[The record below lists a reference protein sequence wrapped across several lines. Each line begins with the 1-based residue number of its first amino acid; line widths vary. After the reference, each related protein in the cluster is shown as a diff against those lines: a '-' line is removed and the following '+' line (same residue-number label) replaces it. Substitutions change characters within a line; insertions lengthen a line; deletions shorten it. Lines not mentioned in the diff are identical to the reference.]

1 MSFTT
6 PYFTLPKFTYF
17 KPTKLEDALSLLRQY
32 KGKAKV
38 MAGGIMLVN
47 LMKERQIFPE
57 YVIDIKGIEEL
68 KRISKTENGIKIG
81 SAVTAIEL
89 QNSLIVRD
97 NIPVLAKA
105 ASYMGDRTL
114 QHTVTIGGNIS
125 VGMPSTDGLPALMS
139 MDALLRIK
147 SQDGERTIP
156 ASELVIGLGKTSL
169 KDDEI
174 ITEIIVPYSSGLKG
188 TYLKLINASE
198 VAITTVAVSVLLK
211 ERKLSVVIGAI
222 APKPY
227 YFDHKSLQWK
237 WEASL
242 TENLKNASEI
252 IGSNVKPM
260 SDAVA
265 SSEYRKEVSK
275 VLAVRALKEVFG
287 GA

>member
-1 MSFTT
+1 LSFTT

-97 NIPVLAKA
+97 NLPVLAKA

-169 KDDEI
+169 KDDEM

>member
-1 MSFTT
+1 LSFTT

-97 NIPVLAKA
+97 NLPVLAKA

-156 ASELVIGLGKTSL
+156 ASEFVIGLGKTSL

-242 TENLKNASEI
+242 SENLKNASEI

>member
-97 NIPVLAKA
+97 NLPVLAKA

-125 VGMPSTDGLPALMS
+125 VGMPSTDGLPVLMS

>member
-97 NIPVLAKA
+97 NLPVLAKA

-252 IGSNVKPM
+252 IGSSIKPM

>member
-97 NIPVLAKA
+97 NLPVLAKA

-242 TENLKNASEI
+242 SENLKNASEI

>member
-68 KRISKTENGIKIG
+68 KRISKTKNGIKIG

-97 NIPVLAKA
+97 NLPVLAKA

-139 MDALLRIK
+139 MDSLLRIK

-169 KDDEI
+169 KDDEM

-227 YFDHKSLQWK
+227 YFDDKSLQWK

>member
-97 NIPVLAKA
+97 NLPVLAKA

>member
-1 MSFTT
+1 LSFTT

-97 NIPVLAKA
+97 NLPVLAKA

-139 MDALLRIK
+139 MDSLLRIK

-169 KDDEI
+169 KDDEM

>member
-1 MSFTT
+1 LSFTT

-97 NIPVLAKA
+97 NLPALAKA

-139 MDALLRIK
+139 MDSLLRIK

>member
-1 MSFTT
+1 
-6 PYFTLPKFTYF
+6 
-17 KPTKLEDALSLLRQY
+17 
-32 KGKAKV
+32 
-38 MAGGIMLVN
+38 
-47 LMKERQIFPE
+47 
-57 YVIDIKGIEEL
+57 
-68 KRISKTENGIKIG
+68 
-81 SAVTAIEL
+81 
-89 QNSLIVRD
+89 
-97 NIPVLAKA
+97 
-105 ASYMGDRTL
+105 MGDRTL

-139 MDALLRIK
+139 MDSLLRIK

>member
-97 NIPVLAKA
+97 NLPVLAKA

-169 KDDEI
+169 KDDEM

-252 IGSNVKPM
+252 IGSSIKPM

>member
-97 NIPVLAKA
+97 NLPVLAKA

-139 MDALLRIK
+139 MDSLLRIK

>member
-1 MSFTT
+1 M
-6 PYFTLPKFTYF
+6 
-17 KPTKLEDALSLLRQY
+17 
-32 KGKAKV
+32 
-38 MAGGIMLVN
+38 
-47 LMKERQIFPE
+47 
-57 YVIDIKGIEEL
+57 
-68 KRISKTENGIKIG
+68 
-81 SAVTAIEL
+81 
-89 QNSLIVRD
+89 IVRD
-97 NIPVLAKA
+97 NLPVLAKA

-139 MDALLRIK
+139 MDSLLRIK

>member
-97 NIPVLAKA
+97 NLPVLAKA

-156 ASELVIGLGKTSL
+156 ASEFVIGLGKTSL

-242 TENLKNASEI
+242 SENLKNASEI

>member
-1 MSFTT
+1 LSFTT

-97 NIPVLAKA
+97 NLPVLAKA

>member
-1 MSFTT
+1 LSFTT

-97 NIPVLAKA
+97 NLPVLAKA

-139 MDALLRIK
+139 MDSLLRIK

>member
-1 MSFTT
+1 LSFTT

-97 NIPVLAKA
+97 NLPVLAKA

-242 TENLKNASEI
+242 SENLKNASEI

>member
-81 SAVTAIEL
+81 SAITAIEL

-97 NIPVLAKA
+97 NLPALAKA

-242 TENLKNASEI
+242 SENLKNASEI

>member
-1 MSFTT
+1 LSFTT

-97 NIPVLAKA
+97 NLPVLAKA

-139 MDALLRIK
+139 MDSLLRIK

-156 ASELVIGLGKTSL
+156 ASELVIGLGKTL

>member
-1 MSFTT
+1 LSFTT

-97 NIPVLAKA
+97 NLPVLAKA

-252 IGSNVKPM
+252 IGSSIKPM

>member
-97 NIPVLAKA
+97 NLPVLAKA

-139 MDALLRIK
+139 MDSLLRIK

-156 ASELVIGLGKTSL
+156 ASELVIGLGKTL